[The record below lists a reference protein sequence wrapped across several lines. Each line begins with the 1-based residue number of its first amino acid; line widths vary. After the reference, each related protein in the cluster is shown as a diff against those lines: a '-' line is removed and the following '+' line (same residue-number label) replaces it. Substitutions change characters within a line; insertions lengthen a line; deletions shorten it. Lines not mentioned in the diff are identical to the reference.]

1 MPRNLRQTQSSQTDN
16 ASRVRTGILSAI
28 LLFVLVAALFSP
40 SVRYPL
46 SDLDDADYIAQN
58 RLVTRGFAPGALRGA
73 FDVSDTTASMYMP
86 LLWLSYM
93 ADVTFFHASVRNP
106 APFHAVNVFLHAL
119 SAVFLF
125 TLLRRLRAPPLW
137 AFLLALLWAAHPLR
151 VESVAWIAERKDVLS
166 AALGLASTLA
176 WLESARSG
184 RGTFP
189 RIVLLTFSLLLYA
202 AGLLAKPSLVPL
214 PLAWLA
220 LDVWPLSR
228 IPASPRSPDFL
239 PAILRAAAA
248 KLPFLPFAL
257 VAAWLAVAR
266 HHAVSGAL
274 AVPWPTR
281 LAAVAPNFFFYVRK
295 TILPL
300 RLSPLVPE
308 QWHFSLPVILL
319 SLLAAGTLVA
329 VLWRFRRSLPSLLPG
344 VVWLLLF
351 FFPASGLQPLPMNTV
366 ADRFFYL
373 PAMGISIALAGLPS
387 VLLPQVRRVLYAATA
402 FLLLPLAVLSIRLLP
417 VWSSSQALYEHVLRA
432 FPGHPLASATLAEQI
447 IRDTGDFRRADALA
461 REALA
466 RLPYAHHPAVV
477 HVVCLANSDSPRAA
491 LDWLGSFPEPDSL
504 RTRANFLFLR
514 ARLELALG
522 NSAAA
527 LESLRTALPLCP
539 GNSTLRSPMLLCGL
553 AAALDASDR
562 DTALRFARQTLV
574 FPSVSSVS
582 IEHAMPFAIY
592 QWVSGFRQDALHWF
606 WRILDE
612 CPDRL
617 DLWNNV
623 VWGLATASWSP
634 ADPAEVLSKARH
646 AQSLAPDPDHPGILD
661 TVAAAC
667 ANAGDFDTAVQ
678 IACRALDAL
687 PAGAP
692 LAERIAG
699 RLELYRQHRPYR
711 EHGFDRIFH
720 VVFGPPESVL

>member
-220 LDVWPLSR
+220 LDVWPLRR

-417 VWSSSQALYEHVLRA
+417 RHRRLPPRRCIGPRRPRPSSLR
-432 FPGHPLASATLAEQI
+432 PPS
-447 IRDTGDFRRADALA
+447 RRCPCRLPCQLGLSPSRA
-461 REALA
+461 RLA
-466 RLPYAHHPAVV
+466 RLI
-477 HVVCLANSDSPRAA
+477 PRAGQFA
-491 LDWLGSFPEPDSL
+491 NPGQLPLPARPSRTCPRQFRRCLGVAPHRSP
-504 RTRANFLFLR
+504 
-514 ARLELALG
+514 
-522 NSAAA
+522 
-527 LESLRTALPLCP
+527 ALP
-539 GNSTLRSPMLLCGL
+539 
-553 AAALDASDR
+553 
-562 DTALRFARQTLV
+562 RQFHPP
-574 FPSVSSVS
+574 FP
-582 IEHAMPFAIY
+582 
-592 QWVSGFRQDALHWF
+592 D
-606 WRILDE
+606 
-612 CPDRL
+612 
-617 DLWNNV
+617 
-623 VWGLATASWSP
+623 
-634 ADPAEVLSKARH
+634 
-646 AQSLAPDPDHPGILD
+646 
-661 TVAAAC
+661 
-667 ANAGDFDTAVQ
+667 
-678 IACRALDAL
+678 
-687 PAGAP
+687 AP
-692 LAERIAG
+692 LRPRRRPG
-699 RLELYRQHRPYR
+699 R
-711 EHGFDRIFH
+711 F
-720 VVFGPPESVL
+720 